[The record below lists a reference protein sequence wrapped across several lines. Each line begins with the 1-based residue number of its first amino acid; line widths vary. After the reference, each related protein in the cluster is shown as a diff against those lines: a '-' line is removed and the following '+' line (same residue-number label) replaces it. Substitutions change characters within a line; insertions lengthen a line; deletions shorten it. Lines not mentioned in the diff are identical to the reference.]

1 MVQEHPEPVRQIG
14 LHQQGNGNDKLV
26 EKLHHSHHYKLLR
39 RDAVTVQEL
48 LNAAQQLSLSEQI
61 RLASQ
66 LMQLVVQEMQLTN
79 TNARPIEDSDDS
91 LIGLFAGSPEL
102 ATQSEELLTQEPNS
116 TSGFTWKES

>member
-1 MVQEHPEPVRQIG
+1 M
-14 LHQQGNGNDKLV
+14 
-26 EKLHHSHHYKLLR
+26 
-39 RDAVTVQEL
+39 TVQEL

-66 LMQLVVQEMQLTN
+66 LMQLVAQEMQLTQAD
-79 TNARPIEDSDDS
+79 TSSADESSDS

-102 ATQSEELLTQEPNS
+102 ATESEAVLAQELNP